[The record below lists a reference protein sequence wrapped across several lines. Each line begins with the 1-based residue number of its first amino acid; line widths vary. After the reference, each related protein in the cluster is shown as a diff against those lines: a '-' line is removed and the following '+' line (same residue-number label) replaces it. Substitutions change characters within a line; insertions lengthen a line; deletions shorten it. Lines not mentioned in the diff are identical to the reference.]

1 MIDPKKPIRRS
12 RRDRVLGG
20 VCAGLAAWADW
31 HPSVVR
37 VLYVVVTVFT
47 GFVLGIAAYL
57 VLWVFLPVEAEAVDG
72 AVKRGASDAVVS
84 ARS

>member
-12 RRDRVLGG
+12 RHDGVLGG

-57 VLWVFLPVEAEAVDG
+57 VLWVFLPVEAAAVGG
-72 AVKRGASDAVVS
+72 AARRGAPDPVAS
-84 ARS
+84 APS

>member
-12 RRDRVLGG
+12 RRDGVLGG

-57 VLWVFLPVEAEAVDG
+57 ALAVGDS
-72 AVKRGASDAVVS
+72 VRRGGSTVASAS
-84 ARS
+84 S

>member
-12 RRDRVLGG
+12 RRDGVLGG

-37 VLYVVVTVFT
+37 VIYVVVTVFT
-47 GFVLGIAAYL
+47 GFVLGIVAYL
-57 VLWVFLPVEAEAVDG
+57 ALWVFLPVQA
-72 AVKRGASDAVVS
+72 DAVGDSVRRGGSTVAS
-84 ARS
+84 ASS